1 MTVKEFIKII
11 SPYQDYKIMSDSGW
25 ECDPSEIDGAIISHK
40 DKVIVLMQDG
50 QGVYYELEYSDE
62 YQGYE
67 KLYGEDYKEP
77 TYEDK
82 D

>member
-25 ECDPSEIDGAIISHK
+25 ECDATEIDGAIISHK
-40 DKVIVLMQDG
+40 DKIIVLKQNGVD
-50 QGVYYELEYSDE
+50 VYYELNDYKD
-62 YQGYE
+62 YVGYE